1 MSEKICADHKHDV
14 RRRRR
19 LLACLFALVIA
30 TVLVGILVFA
40 ILRPSKP
47 VFTLED
53 ATVFRLNI
61 SAAPNAISA
70 AVQVTVSARN
80 PNGKAGIY
88 YESLHMYANYQS
100 QQVTYV
106 AAIPP
111 AYQGPQGV
119 DVWSPL
125 VYGDSVPIA
134 PYNGLALARDVA
146 GGSVQLDVRINGRIR
161 WRIGPVITGRVHL
174 HVACPAVI
182 PVGREVVVGGT
193 VKYQLSQSC
202 SVSV

>member
-1 MSEKICADHKHDV
+1 MSEKISADQKLDG
-14 RRRRR
+14 RR
-19 LLACLFALVIA
+19 LLACLFALVVAAILVS
-30 TVLVGILVFA
+30 VLVFTI
-40 ILRPSKP
+40 IRPSKP

-53 ATVFRLNI
+53 ATVFRLNL

-80 PNGKAGIY
+80 PNGNTGVY
-88 YESLHMYANYQS
+88 YDSLHAYADYRS
-100 QQVTYV
+100 QQVTYF

-111 AYQGPQGV
+111 AYQVPRGV

-125 VYGDSVPIA
+125 VYGDSIPVA
-134 PYNGLALARDVA
+134 PYNGLALAQDAA
-146 GGSVQLDVRINGRIR
+146 GGSIPLDIRINGRIR
-161 WRIGPVITGRVHL
+161 WRLGPIITGRVHL
-174 HVACPAVI
+174 HVDCPAVI
-182 PVGREVVVGGT
+182 PVGRGVMVGVA